1 MCTDFTDLNK
11 CCPKD
16 DFPLTRID
24 KIIDSATGCK
34 IMALLDC
41 FFGYHHIWLRREDEE
56 NTSFITPFG
65 TYYYLRMPEV
75 LRNARPT
82 FYRLMKVVLK
92 DQVRIIVL
100 SYVDDIIVASK
111 KKATYISDLV
121 ETFANMREARLKL
134 NPEKCIFGIMRGKV
148 LRCLVSTKGIKA
160 NLDEIKGIL
169 QMVPPQTRKEVYK
182 LTGRI
187 AVLNRFIAKLAER
200 NLPFFSVLRGYA
212 KVDWAPGNK
221 KLLRI

>member
-75 LRNARPT
+75 LCNAGPT

-92 DQVRIIVL
+92 DQVGIIVL
-100 SYVDDIIVASK
+100 S
-111 KKATYISDLV
+111 
-121 ETFANMREARLKL
+121 
-134 NPEKCIFGIMRGKV
+134 
-148 LRCLVSTKGIKA
+148 
-160 NLDEIKGIL
+160 
-169 QMVPPQTRKEVYK
+169 
-182 LTGRI
+182 
-187 AVLNRFIAKLAER
+187 
-200 NLPFFSVLRGYA
+200 
-212 KVDWAPGNK
+212 
-221 KLLRI
+221 